1 MYKYLNVGLSL
12 EDPGA
17 NPYRHGGIISHVWQV
32 IMFYSLKAFYFC
44 LSVYFINAGGG
55 GKEAIGFWC
64 AVGCWGLCL
73 AQAAAR

>member
-1 MYKYLNVGLSL
+1 MCKYLNVGLSL

-55 GKEAIGFWC
+55 VGHRVLVCCWVLGFMLGSGSC
-64 AVGCWGLCL
+64 
-73 AQAAAR
+73 